1 MQFNNGSLE
10 IAVFQT
16 AELDGDYFLYDT
28 NNVTNKDYTM
38 NHVTNLLNKVSV
50 NITLTN
56 ITVIT
61 WKDYSYCNKREVRT
75 IIQILLLIIIIIYTV
90 QNITFQL
97 VLASD
102 SDKTFALLLYNGTD
116 NDPSCNPPVVTGFKA
131 GNTHWHIVAISTTN
145 YYI

>member
-75 IIQILLLIIIIIYTV
+75 IIQILLLI
-90 QNITFQL
+90 
-97 VLASD
+97 
-102 SDKTFALLLYNGTD
+102 LLLFIL
-116 NDPSCNPPVVTGFKA
+116 CR
-131 GNTHWHIVAISTTN
+131 I
-145 YYI
+145 

>member
-16 AELDGDYFLYDT
+16 AELDGGYFFYNT

-75 IIQILLLIIIIIYTV
+75 IIQILLLI
-90 QNITFQL
+90 
-97 VLASD
+97 
-102 SDKTFALLLYNGTD
+102 LLLFIL
-116 NDPSCNPPVVTGFKA
+116 CR
-131 GNTHWHIVAISTTN
+131 I
-145 YYI
+145 